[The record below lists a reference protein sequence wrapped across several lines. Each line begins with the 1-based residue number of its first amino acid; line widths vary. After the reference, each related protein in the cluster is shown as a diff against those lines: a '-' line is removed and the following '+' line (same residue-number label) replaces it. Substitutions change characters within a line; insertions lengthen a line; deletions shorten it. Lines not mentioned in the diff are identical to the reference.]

1 VTTWASQTPNIIKQK
16 ALLQESNSHFCVVAE
31 KSTMMIFR
39 RGVLEFRAKY
49 FKTTACHPR
58 RSLEE
63 MLSGSAFRTQ
73 TTVTTSSS
81 SSNQTLFFSTSPLQR
96 IWKFYSE
103 SLHEHPLLTKAIMAA
118 AIFFVS
124 DTASQYIT
132 AKDKNSFDWS
142 LSRALSGS
150 TFGIIA
156 TVGLHYWWGLLE
168 AVVKKRLPLSTHRL
182 ANTATKVFLDQSIK
196 APFYIYTYF
205 VLTKFLN
212 EQMDGT
218 PDWQKSWR
226 EANVNAAEMLPS
238 TMLQHWRLWIP
249 VHSFNFYFVPL
260 HHRVLVQNSILVFWS
275 GYLSYLNHQKDQPV
289 VADDIKVARRATQ
302 LPVHEKCKL

>member
-1 VTTWASQTPNIIKQK
+1 M
-16 ALLQESNSHFCVVAE
+16 HFSFLRRLPQ

-39 RGVLEFRAKY
+39 CGVLHCRAKY
-49 FKTTACHPR
+49 HFKACHPR
-58 RSLEE
+58 RTLEE
-63 MLSGSAFRTQ
+63 MLSGFRTQ
-73 TTVTTSSS
+73 TTLTTSSS
-81 SSNQTLFFSTSPLQR
+81 SSNQTLFASSSPLQS
-96 IWKFYSE
+96 IWKVYSE
-103 SLHEHPLLTKAIMAA
+103 SLHEHPLFTKAIMAA

-132 AKDKNSFDWS
+132 RKDKNSFDWS

-150 TFGIIA
+150 TFGIVA

-168 AVVKKRLPLSTHRL
+168 AVVKKQLPLSTHRL
-182 ANTATKVFLDQSIK
+182 ANTATKVLLDQSIK
-196 APFYIYTYF
+196 APLYIYTYF

-218 PDWQKSWR
+218 SDWQKSWR
-226 EANVNAAEMLPS
+226 DANANAVEILPS
-238 TMLQHWRLWIP
+238 TMLQHWKVWIP

-275 GYLSYLNHQKDQPV
+275 GYLSYLNHQNDSHVVVDEKPDDQL
-289 VADDIKVARRATQ
+289 AHCATSLHQ
-302 LPVHEKCKL
+302 KCDL

>member
-1 VTTWASQTPNIIKQK
+1 MI
-16 ALLQESNSHFCVVAE
+16 
-31 KSTMMIFR
+31 IFR
-39 RGVLEFRAKY
+39 RGVLHCRAKY
-49 FKTTACHPR
+49 FKTTASCHPR
-58 RSLEE
+58 RTLEE
-63 MLSGSAFRTQ
+63 MLLGFRTQ

-81 SSNQTLFFSTSPLQR
+81 SSRTLFVSSSSPLQR
-96 IWKFYSE
+96 VWKVYSE
-103 SLHEHPLLTKAIMAA
+103 SLHEHPLFTKAIMAA

-132 AKDKNSFDWS
+132 RKDKNSFDWS

-182 ANTATKVFLDQSIK
+182 ANTATKVLLDQSIK
-196 APFYIYTYF
+196 APLYIYTYF

-218 PDWQKSWR
+218 SDWQKSWR
-226 EANVNAAEMLPS
+226 EANANAAEMLPS
-238 TMLQHWRLWIP
+238 TMLQHWKVWIP

-275 GYLSYLNHQKDQPV
+275 GYLSYLNHQKDQHV
-289 VADDIKVARRATQ
+289 VATDEQLDGKVTRRATP
-302 LPVHEKCKL
+302 LHEKCEL